1 MCTQEEISTSL
12 KIPVKPKKSQSCC
25 QNCQPLSEN
34 KIQNK
39 FIEDDIHESQ
49 HNKNSSIK

>member
-12 KIPVKPKKSQSCC
+12 KIPVKLKKSQSC

-34 KIQNK
+34 KIQDK
-39 FIEDDIHESQ
+39 FIERKGENFLIKISQ
-49 HNKNSSIK
+49 E